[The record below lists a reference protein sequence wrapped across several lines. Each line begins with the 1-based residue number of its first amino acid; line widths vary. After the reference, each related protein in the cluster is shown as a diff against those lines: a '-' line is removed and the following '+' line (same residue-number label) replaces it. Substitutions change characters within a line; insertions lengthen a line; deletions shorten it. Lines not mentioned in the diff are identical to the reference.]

1 MSGTTPHALR
11 LIVIGGGPG
20 GYTAALRAAQLGAEV
35 TLVEKGQIGG
45 TCLNRGCI
53 PTKALLSSV
62 EALGKARSGG
72 DFGFTGAEGAVPD
85 FSRMQ
90 ERKNDIVSRLRD
102 GVSLLLRKRNVTV
115 AAGSAHL
122 TGPGSVEVAS
132 QDGRLIL
139 EADRVILATGAEPA
153 MPPFFDFSHHAVV
166 TSTELLELEEIPSSL
181 LIVGAGAIGSEFL
194 SIFTG
199 LGTKVT
205 MVEMMPQILPV
216 EDPRVAK
223 QLQGAFRK
231 AGAEVLVKTKVERV
245 VDYGERRSITVEL
258 TGGTRVTAEK
268 LLVSIGRRPNS
279 DDLGLEAAG
288 VEVDARGFVKVDGQL
303 RTTAPGVFAVGD
315 ITGGMLLAHVAYYD
329 GVLAAENSL
338 GGSRERDLRL
348 VPRCVYSIPELAAVG
363 LSEEQA
369 REEGFDPITGTFRLA
384 ALGKA
389 LALGESQGFVQLVVD
404 RLTDTILGA
413 NMMGAHMTD
422 VIHEVAVAMAAGIT
436 CRDLAHV
443 IHAHPTIAEA
453 VMEAAA
459 EAHGESVHVAS

>member
-1 MSGTTPHALR
+1 
-11 LIVIGGGPG
+11 
-20 GYTAALRAAQLGAEV
+20 
-35 TLVEKGQIGG
+35 
-45 TCLNRGCI
+45 
-53 PTKALLSSV
+53 
-62 EALGKARSGG
+62 
-72 DFGFTGAEGAVPD
+72 
-85 FSRMQ
+85 
-90 ERKNDIVSRLRD
+90 
-102 GVSLLLRKRNVTV
+102 
-115 AAGSAHL
+115 
-122 TGPGSVEVAS
+122 
-132 QDGRLIL
+132 
-139 EADRVILATGAEPA
+139 
-153 MPPFFDFSHHAVV
+153 
-166 TSTELLELEEIPSSL
+166 LLELEEIPSSL

-194 SIFTG
+194 SIFMG

-205 MVEMMPQILPV
+205 MVEMMPQILPA
-216 EDPRVAK
+216 EDPRIAK

-245 VDYGERRSITVEL
+245 VDYGERSITVEL
-258 TGGTRVTAEK
+258 TGGAQVTADK

-288 VEVDARGFVKVDGQL
+288 VEVDARGFVKVDSQL
-303 RTTAPGVFAVGD
+303 RTTAAGVYAVGD
-315 ITGGMLLAHVAYYD
+315 ITGGMLLAHVAYYE
-329 GVLAAENSL
+329 GVLAAENCL

-348 VPRCVYSIPELAAVG
+348 VPRCVYSIPELAAIG
-363 LSEEQA
+363 LSEGQA
-369 REEGFDPITGTFRLA
+369 REEGFDPVTGAFRLA

-389 LALGESQGFVQLVVD
+389 LTLGESQGFVQLVVD
-404 RLTDTILGA
+404 RRTDKILGA

>member
-1 MSGTTPHALR
+1 MSDPAPHALR

-35 TLVEKGQIGG
+35 TLVEKGRLGG

-115 AAGSAHL
+115 VAGSAQM
-122 TGPGSVEVAS
+122 TGPGSVEVVS
-132 QDGRLIL
+132 EEGRLVL
-139 EADRVILATGAEPA
+139 EADRVVVATGTEPA
-153 MPPFFDFSHHAVV
+153 MPPFFDFSHPAVV
-166 TSTELLELEEIPSSL
+166 TSTELLELEGIPSSL
-181 LIVGAGAIGSEFL
+181 LIVGAGAIGCEFL

-205 MVEMMPQILPV
+205 MVEMMPQILPA
-216 EDPRVAK
+216 EDPRIAK

-245 VDYGERRSITVEL
+245 VDYGERSITVEL
-258 TGGTRVTAEK
+258 TGGAQVTADK

-288 VEVDARGFVKVDGQL
+288 VEVDARGFVKVDSQL
-303 RTTAPGVFAVGD
+303 RTTAAGVYAVGD
-315 ITGGMLLAHVAYYD
+315 ITGGMLLAHVAYYE
-329 GVLAAENSL
+329 GVLAAENCL

-348 VPRCVYSIPELAAVG
+348 VPRCVYSIPELAAIG
-363 LSEEQA
+363 LSEGQA
-369 REEGFDPITGTFRLA
+369 REEGFDPVTGAFRLA

-404 RLTDTILGA
+404 RRTDKI
-413 NMMGAHMTD
+413 
-422 VIHEVAVAMAAGIT
+422 
-436 CRDLAHV
+436 
-443 IHAHPTIAEA
+443 
-453 VMEAAA
+453 
-459 EAHGESVHVAS
+459 